1 MLERLKRIFVRPKSQ
16 IECLREAGCKIGEN
30 VDLVN
35 SRIDGCHSF
44 LITIGDNVTI
54 TNATLLAHDA
64 STKKALGYSKVGRVT
79 IGSDVFIGFGSIIL
93 PGTSI
98 GNKVIVG
105 AGTVV
110 AKDVPDNVV
119 IAGNPFRVL
128 CSYDEYMEKNSQRI
142 KNGPIFK
149 KLFSDKTQQE
159 KEDMFKQ
166 LDGTI
171 GFDL

>member
-1 MLERLKRIFVRPKSQ
+1 MLSRLKRIFVKPKSQ
-16 IECLREAGCKIGEN
+16 VEYLREAGCKIGEN
-30 VDLVN
+30 VDLIN

-79 IGSDVFIGFGSIIL
+79 IGSDVFIGFGSIVL
-93 PGTSI
+93 PGTKI
-98 GNKVIVG
+98 GNRVIVG

-119 IAGNPFRVL
+119 IAGNPYRVL
-128 CSYDEYMEKNSQRI
+128 CTYDEYIEKNRQ
-142 KNGPIFK
+142 KMQTNPVYH

-159 KEDMFKQ
+159 KEEMFTQ
-166 LDGTI
+166 LDGKI
-171 GFDL
+171 GYDL

>member
-1 MLERLKRIFVRPKSQ
+1 MLNRLKRIFEKPKSQ
-16 IECLREAGCKIGEN
+16 IEYLREAGCKIGEN
-30 VDLVN
+30 VDLIN
-35 SRIDGCHSF
+35 CRIDGCHSF

-79 IGSDVFIGFGSIIL
+79 IGSDVFIGFGSIVL
-93 PGTSI
+93 PGTKI

-119 IAGNPFRVL
+119 IAGSPYRVL
-128 CSYDEYMEKNSQRI
+128 CSYDEYIEKNRRKMQT
-142 KNGPIFK
+142 NPVFH
-149 KLFSDKTQQE
+149 KLFSDKTRQE
-159 KEDMFKQ
+159 KEEMFKQ
-166 LDGTI
+166 LDGKI
-171 GFDL
+171 GYDL